1 MEGILLAYAVIN
13 KKEMFMKKTVFKTL
27 AALVILLIVFFI
39 IVESIIIME
48 ERNMTKEKVD
58 YVIILGAR
66 LYGSIPSPSLLE
78 RLKAAKE
85 YLLKNEDVKVVV
97 SGGQG
102 VNEDIPEAFA
112 MRKYLMENGIEDSRI
127 LIEDKS
133 TSTFENLKMS
143 LEKIK
148 EVDDREN
155 IKVLIATNRY
165 HVFRARFLAKRLGM
179 IPFGLPAE
187 IPPTTVIKS
196 YIREFFAVIKS
207 FLFDRV

>member
-1 MEGILLAYAVIN
+1 
-13 KKEMFMKKTVFKTL
+13 MKKAMIRIV
-27 AALVILLIVFFI
+27 AALAIVCVVSFI
-39 IVESIIIME
+39 MIESIIIME
-48 ERNMTKEKVD
+48 GRNMKREKVD

-85 YLLKNEDVKVVV
+85 YLTENKDVTVVV

-102 VNEDIPEAFA
+102 ANEDIPEAYA

-143 LEKIK
+143 LNKIR
-148 EVDDREN
+148 EVDNRKN
-155 IKVLIATNRY
+155 IKVLIVTNRY